1 MARKHKRE
9 PFTLL
14 VVPHTGRSPV
24 TLRLPP
30 WVINMLLLV
39 AVGAAA
45 TLLLFIGDYRNTQAQ
60 LAALRLERQ
69 ADLDRQREMR
79 QTITAQEEEVRRLT
93 AQAERLSADFS
104 SLDRQ
109 VNETIQQV
117 RRIVGLDRL
126 TPTSSAI
133 VIPTPTVVT
142 PTKPVPTPMPT
153 NTATPAPTAT
163 VFGLPTPM
171 LTATRTPTPTTAIPS
186 PTPTPARSSFERNP
200 SLPVGGADAMS
211 LILPDN
217 ERRAALNPSSRGAG
231 FMAVPKD
238 DLAFARR
245 DALIASLLNLLRV
258 RDLAQERVNKVDPE
272 KRSDPAELE
281 RQLILYDAAPKIW
294 PVAGPITITSGFG
307 LRKDPLLPWLIVF
320 HYGVDISA
328 WYGTP
333 VLATKDGKVVF
344 AGWNGNLGLTVEIQH
359 EMGYKTV
366 YGHNREL
373 LVRAG
378 DMVKA
383 GQVIARAGETGR
395 ATGPHVH
402 YEIQLNN
409 TPLDPMKFLELPGG
423 SRVQTQQ

>member
-1 MARKHKRE
+1 MPRKPRRRRE

-14 VVPHTGRSPV
+14 VVPHTGRSPAA
-24 TLRLPP
+24 LRLPP
-30 WVINMLLLV
+30 WVINIVLLV
-39 AVGAAA
+39 VVGAVAA
-45 TLLLFIGDYRNTQAQ
+45 LVLFIGDYRNIQAQ
-60 LAALRLERQ
+60 LASLRLERQ

-93 AQAERLSADFS
+93 AQTERLSADFA

-126 TPTSSAI
+126 TPTPAATG
-133 VIPTPTVVT
+133 IPTSTVVT
-142 PTKPVPTPMPT
+142 PTKPVPTPTPT
-153 NTATPAPTAT
+153 HTVTPAPTVT
-163 VFGLPTPM
+163 VLGLPTPV
-171 LTATRTPTPTTAIPS
+171 LTATGTPTPTITMPS
-186 PTPTPARSSFERNP
+186 STPFGGNPSSPARD
-200 SLPVGGADAMS
+200 ATAMS
-211 LILPDN
+211 LILSDD

-231 FMAVPKD
+231 FMAVPENGP
-238 DLAFARR
+238 AFARR

-258 RDLAQERVNKVDPE
+258 RDLAQERISKVDPE
-272 KRSDPAELE
+272 KRSDPIELE

-307 LRKDPLLPWLIVF
+307 QRKDPLLPWLTVF

-373 LVRAG
+373 LVRVG
-378 DMVKA
+378 DEVKA

-409 TPLDPMKFLELPGG
+409 KALDPMKFLELPGG